1 MEFRAFFVG
10 HTPLSLLPS
19 HLHPSLKTLIHDVQ
33 PLTSLAIVCN
43 TASLK
48 GEVDLRVTSKMSVRA
63 DILSHGQLQQLQRMA
78 ALKSGK
84 HVISHVDVTWTWLR
98 VRQELC
104 NHFGSCVQLLHTPCD
119 ILGNTTAKIIGTK
132 GTAAKKT
139 LAGEATSQQK
149 SANKSGDKS
158 GGSQSLTVVIDQER
172 RWKEAVREV
181 VSIYTYIYL
190 YTYI

>member
-1 MEFRAFFVG
+1 
-10 HTPLSLLPS
+10 
-19 HLHPSLKTLIHDVQ
+19 
-33 PLTSLAIVCN
+33 
-43 TASLK
+43 
-48 GEVDLRVTSKMSVRA
+48 MSVRA

-104 NHFGSCVQLLHTPCD
+104 NHFGSCVRLLHTPCD
-119 ILGNTTAKIIGTK
+119 ILGNATAKIIGTK